1 MSSGLHPKDIL
12 VDTFLTALCA
22 IALLFALFPVPT
34 VRAGLAV
41 PASPV
46 RRSSAT
52 FSTTRRA
59 HIVELAENGY
69 GYAVSLPLVSGRP
82 EKYPADDRAYE
93 LEVLRLVNVERAV
106 AGLPSL
112 REDTALTQAAR
123 RHAEDMATHALASH
137 TGSDGSTPAQRMRE
151 EGYLGTPW
159 TEAANYNYP
168 TPQEVVNGWM
178 SSARHRDI
186 ILDRTSDQIGIGYNY
201 NPGDGFRYSYVIDLG
216 VAP

>member
-1 MSSGLHPKDIL
+1 MPSHLTRYLTLSLLLAALIAIPVVFAEESKPLSVEPGTSPTPTATDS
-12 VDTFLTALCA
+12 VDTLVSASSNEA
-22 IALLFALFPVPT
+22 IADIAYSHV
-34 VRAGLAV
+34 
-41 PASPV
+41 
-46 RRSSAT
+46 
-52 FSTTRRA
+52 
-59 HIVELAENGY
+59 
-69 GYAVSLPLVSGRP
+69 VSLPTVFGLP
-82 EKYPADDRAYE
+82 AFEKYPADDRAYE
-93 LEVLRLVNVERAV
+93 LEVLRLVNVERAA
-106 AGLPSL
+106 AGLPPL

-168 TPQEVVNGWM
+168 TPQEVINGWM

-186 ILDRTSDQIGIGYNY
+186 VLDRTSDQIGIGYAY
-201 NPGDGFRYSYVIDLG
+201 NPVDGFRYSCVIDLG